1 MSDGISK
8 AGVVGLGV
16 MGLDIA
22 FLYAMRGC
30 QTLVFDAS
38 KAAMDALP
46 GRSEQTIERLK
57 KRNRIADGAIEN
69 IRGRL
74 ILAEINYE
82 MPEVSFNP
90 PQLLTTMARE
100 GETFYKSDQPNPW
113 LLSQVKSPNAYACH

>member
-1 MSDGISK
+1 MIDAIDK
-8 AGVVGLGV
+8 VGVVGLGV
-16 MGLDIA
+16 MGFDIA
-22 FLYAMRGC
+22 FLYAMRGW
-30 QTLVFDAS
+30 QTLVFDTS
-38 KAAMDALP
+38 KAAMDALT

-90 PQLLTTMARE
+90 PQLLTTMAGE
-100 GETFYKSDQPNPW
+100 GETFYKSDQPNAW
-113 LLSQVKSPNAYACH
+113 LLSQVKSPNAYARH